1 MDRGIPQFYI
11 PATSSLQERRP
22 RTLKHGDNFA
32 IFDHYGDV
40 VGGPDDPEGLYYRDT
55 RHLSVWR
62 LSLAGLRPLLLSS
75 TVQND
80 NALFNVDLTNP
91 DLYDGGRIVLA
102 RDTLHIMRRK
112 FLWQQ
117 ACHETVAVRNYGRQ
131 PHTVELAFDFDADFA
146 DMFEVR
152 GQSRERR
159 GERSQQLRGRD
170 AVVFVYRGLDGIE
183 RRTELVFHPAPDVL
197 RPGSARFVMTLQP
210 GQRAV
215 LHADVRCSGERPES
229 AARPRLIRRMREARR
244 ARIQASGR
252 AAAVDTSH
260 TVVNEVLCRGF
271 ADVVMLVSDTPHG
284 PYPYAGIPWFCT
296 PFGRDGILT
305 AMQMLWLDPELARGA
320 LRFLAAHQAKAV
332 DRAACAEPGKILH
345 EMRESEMA
353 RLGEV
358 PFGRYYGSVDATP
371 LFVMLA
377 GMYHRR
383 TGDLATVREL
393 WPNLRAALD
402 WIDRYGDR
410 DGDGFVE
417 YASDPNGLANQGW
430 RDSGDAVFHEDGTL
444 ASGPIAL
451 CEVQGYAYAAKR
463 HGAHLARLLDE
474 PQLAEALERSA
485 ADLQQRFEARF
496 WMPDRNYYALALDGE
511 KRACRVRC
519 SSAGH
524 LPLTGIVPPA
534 RAATLA
540 RTLLSREFFSGW
552 GIRTIASGEARYN
565 PVAYHNG
572 SIWPHDN
579 AIIAMGLTR
588 YGHIAE
594 AMAIFKGLFD
604 AAAHMD
610 LRRLPELF
618 CGFHRHTERGPT
630 HYPVACVPQAWA
642 SAAPFGL
649 VAAVLGIDFSPAAG
663 RVLFRHPRL
672 PDSIEHVRIR
682 NLRVG
687 EGSIDVLLRRYGR
700 DVAVNVLEKTGPLDA
715 EVLL

>member
-1 MDRGIPQFYI
+1 MDRGVPQFYI

-22 RTLKHGDNFA
+22 RTLKHGDTFA

-40 VGGPDDPEGLYYRDT
+40 VGGPENPEGLYYRDT
-55 RHLSVWR
+55 RHLSMWR
-62 LSLAGLRPLLLSS
+62 LSLAGLRPMLLSS

-91 DLYDGGRIVLA
+91 DLYEDGGIVLA
-102 RDTLHIMRRK
+102 RDTLHILRRK

-117 ACHETVAVRNYGRQ
+117 TCHESVALRNYGRQ
-131 PHTVELAFDFDADFA
+131 PLTVTLAFDFDADFA

-152 GQSRERR
+152 GQRRERR
-159 GERSQQLRGRD
+159 GSRSQELRGRD

-183 RRTELVFHPAPDVL
+183 RHTELAFDPAPDAL
-197 RPGSARFVMTLQP
+197 HPGSASFVITLRP

-215 LHADVRCSGERPES
+215 VHADVRCRGERP
-229 AARPRLIRRMREARR
+229 ATTDRPRLIRRMREARR
-244 ARIQASGR
+244 ARIHASAR
-252 AAAVDTSH
+252 ASAVETSH
-260 TVVNEVLCRGF
+260 SVVNEVLCRGL
-271 ADVVMLVSDTPHG
+271 ADIVMLVSDTAHG

-320 LRFLAAHQAKAV
+320 LRFLAAHQAKEV

-353 RLGEV
+353 RLREV

-383 TGDLATVREL
+383 TGDLATVLEL

-402 WIDRYGDR
+402 WIERYGDR

-451 CEVQGYAYAAKR
+451 CEVQGYVYSARR
-463 HGAHLARLLDE
+463 HGAHLARLLGE
-474 PQLAEALERSA
+474 AKLAEELERSA
-485 ADLQQRFEARF
+485 ADLQQRFDARF
-496 WMPDRNYYALALDGE
+496 WMPERGYYALALDGE
-511 KRACRVRC
+511 KRPCRVRC

-524 LPLTGIVPPA
+524 LLLTGIVPRE

-540 RTLLSREFFSGW
+540 RALLSREFFTGW
-552 GIRTIASGEARYN
+552 GIRTIASGEACYN

-579 AIIAMGLTR
+579 AIIAMGLAR

-618 CGFHRHTERGPT
+618 CGFHRHNERGPT
-630 HYPVACVPQAWA
+630 QYPVACVPQAWA

-649 VAAVLGIDFSPAAG
+649 VAAVLGIDFDPAAR

-682 NLRVG
+682 KLRVG
-687 EGSIDVLLRRYGR
+687 DGSIDVLLRRYGR
-700 DVAVNVLEKTGPLDA
+700 DVAVNVLEKTGPLDV